1 MARFYFGWLS
11 LEKVTGVLVDKKVSP
26 RTVDKKKMFIKKNK
40 NVKFVFSQKVL
51 FEFRLVSL
59 FHA

>member
-1 MARFYFGWLS
+1 MALFYFGWLS
-11 LEKVTGVLVDKKVSP
+11 LETVTGVLVDKKVSP
-26 RTVDKKKMFIKKNK
+26 RTVDKKKMLIKKNK